1 MGLLEEENW
10 LLPPS
15 AEEPPALLPVF
26 GVLRRVLAVFGVLS
40 KVLFDEV
47 VSAWLMWVKDELLR
61 GSRSR
66 EALAEMEEIA
76 GGAREERGL

>member
-1 MGLLEEENW
+1 LLEERNW

-26 GVLRRVLAVFGVLS
+26 GVLRRLLAVFGVS
-40 KVLFDEV
+40 RKVLFDEV
-47 VSAWLMWVKDELLR
+47 VSAWLMWVKDESLR

-66 EALAEMEEIA
+66 EALAKMEDIA
-76 GGAREERGL
+76 GGACDE